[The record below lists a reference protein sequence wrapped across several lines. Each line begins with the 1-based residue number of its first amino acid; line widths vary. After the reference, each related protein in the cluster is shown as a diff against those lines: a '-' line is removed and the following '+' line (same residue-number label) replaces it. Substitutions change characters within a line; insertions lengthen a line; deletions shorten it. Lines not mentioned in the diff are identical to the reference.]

1 MNFKSSEII
10 FFFSLTLK
18 NIQGPGYEQVM
29 ANNVE
34 NLQYL

>member
-1 MNFKSSEII
+1 MNFKSSEIN
-10 FFFSLTLK
+10 FFSLTLK
-18 NIQGPGYEQVM
+18 NIQGPGFEQVI